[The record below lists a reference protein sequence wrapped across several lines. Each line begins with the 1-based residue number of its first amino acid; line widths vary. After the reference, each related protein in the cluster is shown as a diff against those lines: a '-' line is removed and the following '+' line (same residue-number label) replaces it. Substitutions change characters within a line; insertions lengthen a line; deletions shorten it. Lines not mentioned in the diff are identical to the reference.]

1 MKRTT
6 TIIVAALMLSALT
19 GCGHDAVSGSSD
31 TTKPATTETVT
42 ETVPEPSS
50 EPASEANSFD
60 FEAAVNDTYICGQ
73 KLTYP
78 VKWGEFSE
86 DFTVVAEDAFSDA
99 DRNKISCFVNY
110 KGHEIGTFI
119 FHGTTTVEGITPDTE
134 IRLIDVRVNPEITD
148 VPVYSFRGLEFH
160 SKKEDVKKLLGEPAS
175 IGPNDC
181 SLLYDK
187 YGADSRSVYRFSFG
201 ALGEDD
207 LDGINIIY

>member
-6 TIIVAALMLSALT
+6 AFFAAALMLTAFA
-19 GCGHDAVSGSSD
+19 GCGHDAVSGSSN
-31 TTKPATTETVT
+31 TTKPPTTETVT

-78 VKWGEFSE
+78 VKWGEFSS
-86 DFTVVAEDAFSDA
+86 DFTVVAEGAFSDA

-119 FHGTTTVEGITPDTE
+119 FLGTTTVEGITPDTE

-160 SKKEDVKKLLGEPAS
+160 AKKDDISKLLGEPAS
-175 IGPNDC
+175 IGPNG
-181 SLLYDK
+181 SSYLYDK
-187 YGADSRSVYRFSFG
+187 VNADSRQVYRFSFG
-201 ALGEDD
+201 TLGEDD
-207 LDGINIIY
+207 FDGIYIIY